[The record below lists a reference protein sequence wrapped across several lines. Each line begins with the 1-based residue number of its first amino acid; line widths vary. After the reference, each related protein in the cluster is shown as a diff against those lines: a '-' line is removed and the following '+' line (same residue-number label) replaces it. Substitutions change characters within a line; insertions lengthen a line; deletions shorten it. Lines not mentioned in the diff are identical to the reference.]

1 MPGPYVHYNGPIGI
15 QTVGAEV
22 LTQLTPDMLVY
33 LVNDGP
39 LLTVTTLGTLAAF
52 LSTAPAV
59 EITATGN
66 DAGTALQLPANVNFV
81 ISVPPGTG
89 VIIPDTATP
98 GSIWDIWND
107 DPNNDLLVYPFD
119 GAQIQN
125 FGGGVPATVVAG
137 GRSTFG
143 VGSATQI
150 YAR

>member
-1 MPGPYVHYNGPIGI
+1 MAGPYLAYNGPIGI

-39 LLTVTTLGTLAAF
+39 LVTVTTLGTLASF
-52 LSTAPAV
+52 LSTAPAQ
-59 EITATGN
+59 EITATGS
-66 DAGTALQLPANVNFV
+66 DAGTAFVLASNVNFITV
-81 ISVPPGTG
+81 ASAGTG
-89 VIIPDTATP
+89 VIIPDFATP

-107 DPNNDLLVYPFD
+107 TLFDQFVYPFD

-125 FGGGVPATVVAG
+125 FGVGIPAVVAAG
-137 GRSTFG
+137 GRSSFG